1 MGEMEGLIWYYVVWI
16 ASFALTKTLEREG
29 SILSSRFCGQLAD
42 YYSHV
47 YSLIRPIDEFS
58 FK

>member
-1 MGEMEGLIWYYVVWI
+1 MEGLIWYYVVWI
-16 ASFALTKTLEREG
+16 ASYASTKTLEREG
-29 SILSSRFCGQLAD
+29 SILSSSFCGQLAD

-47 YSLIRPIDEFS
+47 YSLIHPLDEFS